1 MNNSADVIIVGGG
14 PAGSSA
20 AYALARA
27 GVDVLVLEKQ
37 QMPRYKTC
45 GGGVNVR
52 AANHIP
58 FSIAPVVERT
68 IHRYRFTYRGQKA
81 FERESAEPLT
91 YMTQRMRL
99 DQFLLQHAREAGAR
113 VQERVA
119 IRGCELLDGG
129 VTLTAADGVH
139 YTARVVVGADGAN
152 STIARAVHLNPGVRR
167 EIALESEIA
176 LPDEQMAAWGDVIEI
191 DLFQVVCGYGW
202 VFPKAEHL
210 SIGVGGQQRDIQQIK
225 AYNKT
230 YLAQHH
236 LADTPAQHF
245 SGHAL
250 PVRRDTAPVVHGTA
264 LVIGD
269 AAGLLEPFTGEGIGY
284 AVHSGQLAA
293 QAIVPYLQGT
303 TPDLDEYRRLL
314 DAEVTP
320 ELIEAERFVRLFNRF
335 PGLFFRLIR
344 ENDYV
349 WRAVCK
355 ILRGERNFTD
365 INRRLG
371 IFRHVVALVG

>member
-1 MNNSADVIIVGGG
+1 M
-14 PAGSSA
+14 
-20 AYALARA
+20 
-27 GVDVLVLEKQ
+27 LVLEKQ
-37 QMPRYKTC
+37 HMPRYKTC

-52 AANHIP
+52 AAHHIP

-68 IHRYRFTYRGQKA
+68 IHRYRFTFRGHKP

-99 DQFLLQHAREAGAR
+99 DAFLLEQAREAGAR
-113 VQERVA
+113 VRERIA
-119 IRGCELLDGG
+119 IRGCEIAGDGAT
-129 VTLTAADGVH
+129 VTTGDGTRF
-139 YTARVVVGADGAN
+139 TARVVIGADGAN
-152 STIARAVHLNPGVRR
+152 STIARAVQLNPGVRR

-176 LPDEQMAAWGDVIEI
+176 LPAERMAAWGDVIEI
-191 DLFQVVCGYGW
+191 DLFQIVCGYGW
-202 VFPKAEHL
+202 VFPKAGHL
-210 SIGVGGQQRDIQQIK
+210 SIGVGGQQRDIQRIK
-225 AYNKT
+225 EYNT
-230 YLAQHH
+230 AYLARHD
-236 LADTPAQHF
+236 LADAPAQHF

-250 PVRRDTAPVVHGTA
+250 PVRRDAAPVVHGRA
-264 LVIGD
+264 LVVGD

-293 QAIVPYLQGT
+293 QAIVPFLRGA

-320 ELIEAERFVRLFNRF
+320 ELIEAGRFVRLFNRF

-355 ILRGERNFTD
+355 ILRGERNFSD

-371 IFRHVVALVG
+371 VLRHVVKLVG